1 MARNLRAAAAA
12 VEAAAGAKG
21 WNVRDLAAAAG
32 VDYGTA
38 ADLVGAKR
46 WPRNTTRAAIE
57 KALGWPAGSI
67 ARVADG
73 DAAPGASSSA
83 HQEVRTFT
91 LPPEASRLT
100 DRQREAVMA
109 VVRAMLN
116 PEDERP
122 TPPAPDLSRVE
133 GIRLAEESESHAPS
147 RDRQ

>member
-57 KALGWPAGSI
+57 KALDWPAGSI
-67 ARVADG
+67 KGIAEGGAV
-73 DAAPGASSSA
+73 PGASSSA
-83 HQEVRTFT
+83 QPRGLV
-91 LPPEASRLT
+91 LPPESERLSP
-100 DRQREAVMA
+100 RQREAVLA
-109 VVRAMLN
+109 VVRAMLD
-116 PEDERP
+116 PHEIHG
-122 TPPAPDLSRVE
+122 PDLAATDGWVIDE
-133 GIRLAEESESHAPS
+133 AAAESSEPSHP
-147 RDRQ
+147 RPRR